1 MNGDRPTTTVAPQAL
16 FMLNS
21 NIMLNST
28 RTLAGKVLADTNAPA
43 HIKVRRLYDAFYGRP
58 ATDAEVVL
66 AEAYLE
72 QFEVIYAKD
81 INPKLSAWQSLCK
94 ALIAANEFIYV
105 D

>member
-1 MNGDRPTTTVAPQAL
+1 
-16 FMLNS
+16 MLT
-21 NIMLNST
+21 ST
-28 RTLAGKVLADTNAPA
+28 RTLAGRLVADTATST
-43 HIKVRRLYDAFYGRP
+43 HVKVRRLYEVFYGRP

-72 QFEVIYAKD
+72 QFEGIYAKD
-81 INPKLSAWQSLCK
+81 ANPKVSAWQSLCK